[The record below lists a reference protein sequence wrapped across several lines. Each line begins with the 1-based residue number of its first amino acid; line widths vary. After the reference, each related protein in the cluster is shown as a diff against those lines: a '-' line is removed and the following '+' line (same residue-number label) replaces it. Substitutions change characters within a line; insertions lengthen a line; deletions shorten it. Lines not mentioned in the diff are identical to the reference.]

1 MATAHARPPPARL
14 LTRMRSVPA
23 SGLQGMGP
31 TTLHSPA
38 SRRGRMSEL
47 PNFEPLGFSSRSCR
61 STGRL
66 MRSLA
71 PWWGEA
77 DLRLP
82 PFFPEKTRRVAAASA
97 GFSGRGQDRS
107 YVTGATPSSSAPTT
121 KPSWTQTCNEYLLS
135 VTKLTHCTIAC
146 KSFAPARAC
155 GGRYAWFC
163 KIAQGLCG
171 NDLRHRPLR
180 SDCTA
185 GAPGSP
191 KGVRAPSGYDSSGF
205 CHDGLRNRIHHPN
218 GIRPPDRP
226 QT

>member
-1 MATAHARPPPARL
+1 MGTFCHGNAVPWERFATRGALVCFGDGVGWVTVATAHARPPPARL

-71 PWWGEA
+71 PWWGEGRSEA
-77 DLRLP
+77 SS
-82 PFFPEKTRRVAAASA
+82 FFPCGDSTRSSNFGL
-97 GFSGRGQDRS
+97 GFRGGAR
-107 YVTGATPSSSAPTT
+107 TGATYTRATPSSSASIT

-146 KSFAPARAC
+146 KTQTRVSARI
-155 GGRYAWFC
+155 FT
-163 KIAQGLCG
+163 IPDTQ
-171 NDLRHRPLR
+171 
-180 SDCTA
+180 
-185 GAPGSP
+185 
-191 KGVRAPSGYDSSGF
+191 APS
-205 CHDGLRNRIHHPN
+205 
-218 GIRPPDRP
+218 
-226 QT
+226 

>member
-1 MATAHARPPPARL
+1 
-14 LTRMRSVPA
+14 
-23 SGLQGMGP
+23 MGP
-31 TTLHSPA
+31 TTLYSPA

-71 PWWGEA
+71 PWWGKGRSEA
-77 DLRLP
+77 S
-82 PFFPEKTRRVAAASA
+82 PFFPCGDSTHSCNFSL
-97 GFSGRGQDRS
+97 GFRGGARTGATH
-107 YVTGATPSSSAPTT
+107 TGATPSSSAPIT

-191 KGVRAPSGYDSSGF
+191 KGVRAPSGYDSSGT
-205 CHDGLRNRIHHPN
+205 CHDGQRNRIYHPN
-218 GIRPPDRP
+218 GIGPADRS
-226 QT
+226 

>member
-1 MATAHARPPPARL
+1 
-14 LTRMRSVPA
+14 
-23 SGLQGMGP
+23 MGP

-71 PWWGEA
+71 PWWGKGRSEA
-77 DLRLP
+77 S
-82 PFFPEKTRRVAAASA
+82 PFFPCGDSTHSCNFSL
-97 GFSGRGQDRS
+97 GFRGGARTGATH
-107 YVTGATPSSSAPTT
+107 TGATPSSSAPIT
-121 KPSWTQTCNEYLLS
+121 KPSWTQTCNEYSLS
-135 VTKLTHCTIAC
+135 VAKLTHCTIAC

-191 KGVRAPSGYDSSGF
+191 RGVRAPSGYDSSGT
-205 CHDGLRNRIHHPN
+205 CHDGQRNRIHHPN
-218 GIRPPDRP
+218 GIGPADRS
-226 QT
+226 

>member
-1 MATAHARPPPARL
+1 
-14 LTRMRSVPA
+14 
-23 SGLQGMGP
+23 
-31 TTLHSPA
+31 
-38 SRRGRMSEL
+38 MSEL

-71 PWWGEA
+71 PWWGEGRSEA
-77 DLRLP
+77 SS
-82 PFFPEKTRRVAAASA
+82 FFPCGDSTRSSNFSL
-97 GFSGRGQDRS
+97 GFRGGARTGAT
-107 YVTGATPSSSAPTT
+107 YTGATPSSSASIT

-185 GAPGSP
+185 GAPGSLR
-191 KGVRAPSGYDSSGF
+191 GVRAPSGYDSSGT

-226 QT
+226 QA

>member
-1 MATAHARPPPARL
+1 MRMGARPKSSSGQGPKRSGVGWVTVATAHARPPPARL

-82 PFFPEKTRRVAAASA
+82 PFFPAETRRVAAASA

-107 YVTGATPSSSAPTT
+107 YVYRSYALEQRADYQ
-121 KPSWTQTCNEYLLS
+121 TQLDS
-135 VTKLTHCTIAC
+135 
-146 KSFAPARAC
+146 
-155 GGRYAWFC
+155 
-163 KIAQGLCG
+163 
-171 NDLRHRPLR
+171 DL
-180 SDCTA
+180 
-185 GAPGSP
+185 
-191 KGVRAPSGYDSSGF
+191 
-205 CHDGLRNRIHHPN
+205 
-218 GIRPPDRP
+218 
-226 QT
+226 Q

>member
-1 MATAHARPPPARL
+1 
-14 LTRMRSVPA
+14 
-23 SGLQGMGP
+23 MGP

-71 PWWGEA
+71 PWWGEGRSEA
-77 DLRLP
+77 SS
-82 PFFPEKTRRVAAASA
+82 FFPCGDSTRSSNFSL
-97 GFSGRGQDRS
+97 GFRGGARTGAT
-107 YVTGATPSSSAPTT
+107 YTGATPSSSASIT

-185 GAPGSP
+185 GAPGSLR
-191 KGVRAPSGYDSSGF
+191 GVRAPSGYDSSGT

-226 QT
+226 QA